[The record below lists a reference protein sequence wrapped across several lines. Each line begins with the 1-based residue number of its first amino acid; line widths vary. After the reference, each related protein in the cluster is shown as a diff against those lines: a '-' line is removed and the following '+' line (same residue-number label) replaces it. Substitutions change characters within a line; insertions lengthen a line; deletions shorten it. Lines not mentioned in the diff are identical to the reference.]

1 MATNSRSET
10 PRDGGAKGFLTHTFS
25 SFSNRNV
32 RFIFLGTFFTSAG
45 NWIQALTL
53 GYMAYDLTENPVVVT
68 TLLGSRSIPWLVIG
82 PFAGVMID
90 TMDRRKVLLMSQV
103 MRISLALVL
112 GSIMILDLLQI
123 WHLYVYII
131 LNGIGW
137 VMDNPT
143 RQAITTASVPR
154 ESYQNALSLVQLAF
168 SSARIIFP
176 IVGGLVIAVLG
187 STTIN
192 IFVQAVCYSIVF
204 FMFYPLKV
212 ERPSVQRKTERR
224 VFGDLVDGFKYAT
237 HQPAILGLII
247 LGLVPSFFLRPFE
260 DSMLPVFAD
269 DVLKVGAIGLGL
281 LMSSSSVGNLV
292 GTLLMASFRNVR
304 RKGIALIMT
313 AIAAGV
319 GLILL
324 SQTEWI
330 GFAATCLFFIGISMS
345 MYHILSST
353 ILMTITPDN
362 YRGRVTTLFSMD
374 LTGAPL
380 GGLLAGGLALW
391 LEVDWSM
398 LVGGVTTVV
407 LVLFISTIFKAIRT
421 AADQPTSVEKES
433 AAAG

>member
-1 MATNSRSET
+1 
-10 PRDGGAKGFLTHTFS
+10 
-25 SFSNRNV
+25 
-32 RFIFLGTFFTSAG
+32 
-45 NWIQALTL
+45 
-53 GYMAYDLTENPVVVT
+53 MAYDLTENPVVVT

-90 TMDRRKVLLMSQV
+90 TMGPAQGPPDVPGDADLPCAR
-103 MRISLALVL
+103 L
-112 GSIMILDLLQI
+112 GQHHDLGPAPDL
-123 WHLYVYII
+123 
-131 LNGIGW
+131 
-137 VMDNPT
+137 
-143 RQAITTASVPR
+143 ASVRVYHTERNRMGDGQSDQASHHYCFGPSR
-154 ESYQNALSLVQLAF
+154 ELPKCLSLVQLAF

-192 IFVQAVCYSIVF
+192 IFIQAVCYSIVF

-313 AIAAGV
+313 AIAAG
-319 GLILL
+319 
-324 SQTEWI
+324 S
-330 GFAATCLFFIGISMS
+330 
-345 MYHILSST
+345 
-353 ILMTITPDN
+353 
-362 YRGRVTTLFSMD
+362 
-374 LTGAPL
+374 
-380 GGLLAGGLALW
+380 
-391 LEVDWSM
+391 
-398 LVGGVTTVV
+398 GV
-407 LVLFISTIFKAIRT
+407 
-421 AADQPTSVEKES
+421 
-433 AAAG
+433 